1 MKFLFVYGSLMSGM
15 PNDIE
20 RLGLGQRM
28 CNATTVG
35 QMFSSKTW
43 FPCTKFS
50 EEGIIHGEIYV
61 VHDDAFIELD
71 RIEGSPYLFV
81 QKDIN
86 VTLANGQALS
96 AVSYEFVQSTEGL
109 VNIPYGD
116 WRLFSLLQQQGETE

>member
-1 MKFLFVYGSLMSGM
+1 MKFLFVYGSLMSDM

-50 EEGIIHGEIYV
+50 EAGIIQGEIYV
-61 VHDDAFIELD
+61 VQDEAFAELD
-71 RIEGSPYLFV
+71 LIEGSPYLFV
-81 QKDIN
+81 QKDIKA
-86 VTLANGQALS
+86 TLANGQILS